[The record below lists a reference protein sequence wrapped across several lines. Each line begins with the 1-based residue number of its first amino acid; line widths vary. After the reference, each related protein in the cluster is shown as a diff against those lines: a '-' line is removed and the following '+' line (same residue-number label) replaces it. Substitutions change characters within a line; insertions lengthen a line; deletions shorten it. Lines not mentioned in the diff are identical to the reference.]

1 MLALLLALAAAAA
14 ADKAPQCM
22 APDGAYLVL
31 ELALTDQEKAT
42 GLMYRDKLAP
52 DRGMLFVFDKDD
64 ILSFWM
70 KNTLI
75 PLDIIWFDAAGRVV
89 DVSPGAQPCRADP
102 CPKFTNARPAHAVL
116 LVNAGYA
123 AAHGLKPGAA
133 ATFQG
138 VPRFPV
144 GTDHI

>member
-1 MLALLLALAAAAA
+1 MLALLLVLAAAAG
-14 ADKAPQCM
+14 ADNVPVCIT
-22 APDGAYLVL
+22 PDGSRVSL
-31 ELALTDQEKAT
+31 ELAITPKEKEA

-52 DRGMLFVFDKDD
+52 DSGMLFLFDTDD
-64 ILSFWM
+64 LLSFWM

-75 PLDIIWFDAAGRVV
+75 PLDIIWFDATGRVV
-89 DVSPGAQPCRADP
+89 DVNTGLQPCRADP
-102 CPKFTNARPAHAVL
+102 CPKFTNSRPARAVL

-138 VPRFPV
+138 VPRYPI
-144 GTDHI
+144 GAKSI

>member
-1 MLALLLALAAAAA
+1 MLALLLVLAAAPVTT
-14 ADKAPQCM
+14 APLCVV
-22 APDGAYLVL
+22 PDGAHLVL

-42 GLMYRDKLAP
+42 GLMYREKLAA
-52 DRGMLFVFDKDD
+52 DHGMLFVFDRDN
-64 ILSFWM
+64 ILAFWM

-75 PLDIIWFDAAGRVV
+75 PLDIIWFDATGRIV
-89 DVSPGAQPCRADP
+89 DVNADAQPCRADP
-102 CPKFTNARPAHAVL
+102 CPKFLNRLPARAVL

-138 VPRFPV
+138 VPRFPAG
-144 GTDHI
+144 GTV